1 MAAGPW
7 CGSERLTMAQTIAGY
22 TIGAAKAA
30 GWDEVSGTITPGKL
44 ADFIVLDRDLFALEA
59 QGITGSEIAET
70 EVLTTIFDG
79 RIVHQK

>member
-7 CGSERLTMAQTIAGY
+7 YGPERLTMAQTIAGY

-30 GWDEVSGTITPGKL
+30 GWDDVSGTITPGKL

-70 EVLTTIFDG
+70 EVLMTIFDG
-79 RIVHQK
+79 RIVYEK